1 MDTSSSQNFSS
12 SSSSSSPNLPSTRA
26 QRRGSRTTSACEACK
41 KRKSKCSGPRGPCE
55 ACRKVKTFC
64 HFNARL
70 DARRKLAYK
79 PAAVQKTQQYILHAL
94 LQTLKSGDNDEI
106 LKLIS
111 LIQSEA
117 PPQNIAGCLR
127 RNIQSLQDRGI
138 LPPLNID
145 ETDLVS
151 LGLQGLLGHPVRRP
165 GLKQSSSK
173 SPSNPKV
180 TPKRLEELRLRPE
193 SVNETDLS
201 TPSPSCSRHGSH
213 VEGHGGFLAFTNEP
227 SLVSRPV
234 PLDSMSQGM
243 CHSSSGV
250 SSPFTTLSPC
260 SPTRNIASETD
271 PKYVMLCRSH
281 SLTNVIPSN
290 QSFSN
295 HYATGPIAPH
305 TTFSMA
311 LGNSVHA
318 EYPSLQI
325 ASPGDNLFMGY
336 RDGQPGMS
344 ANVYALER
352 LNDSQRAE
360 HGLAI
365 SHKMPRYQ

>member
-1 MDTSSSQNFSS
+1 M
-12 SSSSSSPNLPSTRA
+12 
-26 QRRGSRTTSACEACK
+26 
-41 KRKSKCSGPRGPCE
+41 
-55 ACRKVKTFC
+55 
-64 HFNARL
+64 
-70 DARRKLAYK
+70 
-79 PAAVQKTQQYILHAL
+79 HAL

-106 LKLIS
+106 LKLTS

-127 RNIQSLQDRGI
+127 RNIQSLQDRCI
-138 LPPLNID
+138 LPTLNID

-151 LGLQGLLGHPVRRP
+151 LGLQGLLGHAVRRP

-180 TPKRLEELRLRPE
+180 TLKGLEELRLRPE
-193 SVNETDLS
+193 SVNESVNETDLS
-201 TPSPSCSRHGSH
+201 TPPPSFSRHGSH

-234 PLDSMSQGM
+234 PLDSMSQDM

-260 SPTRNIASETD
+260 SPTRNIASEID
-271 PKYVMLCRSH
+271 PKHVMLYRSH

-305 TTFSMA
+305 DVQHGIRKQRSHGVPKFA
-311 LGNSVHA
+311 
-318 EYPSLQI
+318 
-325 ASPGDNLFMGY
+325 
-336 RDGQPGMS
+336 
-344 ANVYALER
+344 
-352 LNDSQRAE
+352 DSITR
-360 HGLAI
+360 
-365 SHKMPRYQ
+365 